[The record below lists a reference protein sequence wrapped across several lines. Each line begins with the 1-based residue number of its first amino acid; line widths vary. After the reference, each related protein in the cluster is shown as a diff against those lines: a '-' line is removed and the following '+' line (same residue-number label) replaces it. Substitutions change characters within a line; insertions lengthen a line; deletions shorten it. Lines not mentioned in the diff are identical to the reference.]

1 MGDLERGADGRA
13 ARRSR
18 VTSAAPFLALLLGL
32 AACEGGLFAPESTDP
47 PIRTT
52 ADEYVLE
59 TTSVGWQTEISFVYA
74 NRSDGHYYLVNCGG
88 SYFFRLEKRIED
100 RWVFAWGPVLPLCLS
115 PVIRIDAGATFAD
128 TLGIFGGFPGTNFSP
143 KFQMADPQGLYRIVV
158 EALSS
163 FDEDERPFGPMIPRE
178 QRVSNEFR
186 LVIADALTD

>member
-1 MGDLERGADGRA
+1 MNTRA
-13 ARRSR
+13 IPRAI
-18 VTSAAPFLALLLGL
+18 PFLALLLGL
-32 AACEGGLFAPESTDP
+32 AACEGGVFAPESTDP

-59 TTSVGWQTEISFVYA
+59 TTSIGWQTEISFLYA
-74 NRSDGHYYLVNCGG
+74 NRSDGPYYLVNCGG
-88 SYFFRLEKRIED
+88 SYFFRLEKLVED

-143 KFQMADPQGLYRIVV
+143 KFQMTNPEGLYRIVV
-158 EALSS
+158 EAALSS
-163 FDEDERPFGPMIPRE
+163 YDEDARPFGPPIPRE

-186 LVIADALTD
+186 LVTADAPTD